1 MSLQVW
7 LPLNGDLRNQGV
19 TNTVPEL
26 VGTGI
31 TYVNGKTGRVASFPN
46 NCASYISFPG
56 LKLQTGSIAA
66 WIKILGEGSGAYQY
80 ILSEGRDTG
89 SIGTNIWA
97 AKAGTTLYARS
108 HKVNITYTNFNLNTW
123 YHVAMTFGNN
133 ALKLYINGE
142 LFSSVSYTENTDYAQ
157 STDRFV
163 LGKMSYNYNQTSNYF
178 PFNGQLSDVRIYNH
192 VLSPKEVKEISK
204 GLVLHYQLK
213 DLGST
218 EQHKNLLPDTNV
230 NSLTKVI
237 GAANRYYE
245 QKSQSGYTATW
256 ESISDPPVPGILWGV
271 RYVITAV
278 NGFHGVT
285 WYDGNTISVDAESYT
300 LSCYAKR
307 VSGTNVQLKFEYGKS
322 PYVTETLTMANDN
335 EWHQYSWTFT
345 PETAS
350 GQAAASGTTR
360 IYGPGPASISEIIV
374 CGWKLEK
381 GTIATPWTETGN
393 IIVDCSGFN
402 HHGVTIGTLSN
413 PTNSVRFD
421 KAVKFSATTQHI
433 MVPDFPT
440 SGFGDSYTFAWW
452 GTRSANNTMFWSF
465 ANGIKLNGMYNG
477 NLWNTFDSS
486 DNPLYA
492 PGTTTQV
499 TAPAVNTWNYWV
511 MTGDG
516 TSCKVYKDG
525 ELFGV
530 AKTYKSISGSTFF
543 INGYCALTNYASNNL
558 TISDFRIY
566 STALSVDDVKELF
579 KTSMTT
585 SGTAREVI

>member
-1 MSLQVW
+1 MALQVW
-7 LPLNGDLRNQGV
+7 LPLNGDFHNQGLSNTIATNNGAIIDNNGKIGQCYSFDGTDDYITLTNINCNAWAQCSISFWCYPINSFNYLFLARGSGAHRFRISGDGLV
-19 TNTVPEL
+19 FRDTNHSNQSNVSFNTTIATNTWSHIACVYNRGE
-26 VGTGI
+26 VYM
-31 TYVNGKTGRVASFPN
+31 YVNGILTNHSTTYYNANSVLLSDLNEYRIGRQQST
-46 NCASYISFPG
+46 S
-56 LKLQTGSIAA
+56 
-66 WIKILGEGSGAYQY
+66 
-80 ILSEGRDTG
+80 
-89 SIGTNIWA
+89 
-97 AKAGTTLYARS
+97 
-108 HKVNITYTNFNLNTW
+108 
-123 YHVAMTFGNN
+123 GNN
-133 ALKLYINGE
+133 YYNGKLND
-142 LFSSVSYTENTDYAQ
+142 F
-157 STDRFV
+157 
-163 LGKMSYNYNQTSNYF
+163 
-178 PFNGQLSDVRIYNH
+178 RIYDH
-192 VLSPKEVKEISK
+192 ALSPKEVKEISK

-218 EQHKNLLPDTNV
+218 QQHKNLLPDTNV

-285 WYDGNTISVDAESYT
+285 WYDGNTISVGAEPYT

-322 PYVTETLTMANDN
+322 PYVTETFTMANDN

-345 PETAS
+345 PATAS

-381 GTIATPWTETGN
+381 GTVATPWTETGN

-402 HHGVTIGTLSN
+402 HHGVTIGAPSN
-413 PTNSVRFD
+413 PANSVRFD

-486 DNPLYA
+486 DNPLYT

-499 TAPAVNTWNYWV
+499 TASAVSTWNHWV

-566 STALSVDDVKELF
+566 STALSADDVKELF

-585 SGTAREVI
+585 SGTARGII